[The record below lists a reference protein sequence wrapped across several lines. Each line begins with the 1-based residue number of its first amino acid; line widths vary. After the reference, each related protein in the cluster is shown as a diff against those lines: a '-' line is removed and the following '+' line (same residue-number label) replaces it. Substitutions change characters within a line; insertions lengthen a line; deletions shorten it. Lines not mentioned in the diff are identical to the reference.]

1 MRKPFDKALYD
12 IADTKAK
19 KQMVGWLRDH
29 DHSNISTD
37 ETYYFDIVCTV
48 EGDLPRILYE
58 VEIKYSW
65 RGDWPETWEEIFIS
79 EEKVKPLEKWR
90 EECPDDILTFVIFR
104 SDLGEAWHIDGSS
117 LLECTVRNNLLHI
130 PTSDAY
136 LMDMTYD
143 ESSC

>member
-1 MRKPFDKALYD
+1 MSLKDSE
-12 IADTKAK
+12 IK
-19 KQMVGWLRDH
+19 KYMIDWLKEH
-29 DHSNISTD
+29 DHSNISPDPTNQ
-37 ETYYFDIVCTV
+37 FDLISTGD
-48 EGDLPRILYE
+48 GDLPRLLFEIE
-58 VEIKYSW
+58 VNYAWQGE
-65 RGDWPETWEEIFIS
+65 WPETWEEIFIS

-143 ESSC
+143 ESSR

>member
-1 MRKPFDKALYD
+1 MQVSQKYMID
-12 IADTKAK
+12 
-19 KQMVGWLRDH
+19 WLKEY
-29 DHSNISTD
+29 DHSNISLDPTNQ
-37 ETYYFDIVCTV
+37 FDLISTGV
-48 EGDLPRILYE
+48 GDLPRLLFEIE
-58 VEIKYSW
+58 VNYAW
-65 RGDWPETWEEIFIS
+65 QGAWPETWEEIFIS

-90 EECPDDILTFVIFR
+90 EECPDDILTFVVFR

-143 ESSC
+143 ESSR

>member
-1 MRKPFDKALYD
+1 MQVSQKYMID
-12 IADTKAK
+12 
-19 KQMVGWLRDH
+19 WLKEH
-29 DHSNISTD
+29 DHSNISLDPTNQ
-37 ETYYFDIVCTV
+37 FDLISTGD
-48 EGDLPRILYE
+48 GDLPRLLFEIE
-58 VEIKYSW
+58 VNYAWQGE
-65 RGDWPETWEEIFIS
+65 WPETWEEIFIS

-143 ESSC
+143 ESSR

>member
-1 MRKPFDKALYD
+1 MQVSQKYMID
-12 IADTKAK
+12 
-19 KQMVGWLRDH
+19 WLKEY
-29 DHSNISTD
+29 DHSNISLDPTNQ
-37 ETYYFDIVCTV
+37 FDLISTV
-48 EGDLPRILYE
+48 DGDLPRLLFEIE
-58 VEIKYSW
+58 VNYAWQGE
-65 RGDWPETWEEIFIS
+65 WPETWEEIFIS

-90 EECPDDILTFVIFR
+90 EECPDDILTFVVFR

-143 ESSC
+143 ESSR

>member
-1 MRKPFDKALYD
+1 VD
-12 IADTKAK
+12 DTKIK
-19 KQMVGWLRDH
+19 KYMIDWLKEH
-29 DHSNISTD
+29 DHSNISLDPTNQ
-37 ETYYFDIVCTV
+37 FDLISTGD
-48 EGDLPRILYE
+48 GDLPRLLFEIE
-58 VEIKYSW
+58 VNYAWQGE
-65 RGDWPETWEEIFIS
+65 WPETWEEIFIS

-90 EECPDDILTFVIFR
+90 EECPDDILTFVVFR

-143 ESSC
+143 ESSR

>member
-1 MRKPFDKALYD
+1 MQVSQKYMID
-12 IADTKAK
+12 
-19 KQMVGWLRDH
+19 WLKEY
-29 DHSNISTD
+29 DHSNISPDPTNQ
-37 ETYYFDIVCTV
+37 FDLISTGD
-48 EGDLPRILYE
+48 GDLPRLLFEIE
-58 VEIKYSW
+58 VNYAW
-65 RGDWPETWEEIFIS
+65 QGAWPETWEEIFIS
-79 EEKVKPLEKWR
+79 EEKLEPLEKWR

-143 ESSC
+143 ESSR

>member
-1 MRKPFDKALYD
+1 MSLKDSE
-12 IADTKAK
+12 IK
-19 KQMVGWLRDH
+19 KYMIDWLKEH
-29 DHSNISTD
+29 DHSNISPDPTNQ
-37 ETYYFDIVCTV
+37 FDLISTGD
-48 EGDLPRILYE
+48 GDLPRLLFEIE
-58 VEIKYSW
+58 VNYAW
-65 RGDWPETWEEIFIS
+65 QGAWPETWEEIFIS

-90 EECPDDILTFVIFR
+90 EECPDDILTFIVFR

-143 ESSC
+143 ESSR

>member
-1 MRKPFDKALYD
+1 MSLKDSE
-12 IADTKAK
+12 IK
-19 KQMVGWLRDH
+19 KYMIDWLKEY
-29 DHSNISTD
+29 DHSNISLDPTNQ
-37 ETYYFDIVCTV
+37 FDLISTV
-48 EGDLPRILYE
+48 DGDLPRLLFEIE
-58 VEIKYSW
+58 VNYAW
-65 RGDWPETWEEIFIS
+65 QGAWPETWEEIFIS

-104 SDLGEAWHIDGSS
+104 SDLGKAWHIDGSS

-143 ESSC
+143 ESSR

>member
-1 MRKPFDKALYD
+1 MS
-12 IADTKAK
+12 TKTVDDSKVK
-19 KQMVGWLRDH
+19 KYMIDWLKEH
-29 DHSNISTD
+29 DHSNISPDPTNQ
-37 ETYYFDIVCTV
+37 FDLISTV
-48 EGDLPRILYE
+48 DGDLPRLLFEIE
-58 VEIKYSW
+58 VNYAWQGE
-65 RGDWPETWEEIFIS
+65 WPETWEEIFIS

-104 SDLGEAWHIDGSS
+104 SDLGKAWHIDGSS

-130 PTSDAY
+130 PTRDAY

>member
-1 MRKPFDKALYD
+1 VD
-12 IADTKAK
+12 DTKIK
-19 KQMVGWLRDH
+19 KYMIDWLKEH
-29 DHSNISTD
+29 DHSNISLDPTNQ
-37 ETYYFDIVCTV
+37 FDLISTGD
-48 EGDLPRILYE
+48 GDLPRLLFEIE
-58 VEIKYSW
+58 VNYAWQGE
-65 RGDWPETWEEIFIS
+65 WPETWEEIFIS

-143 ESSC
+143 ESSR

>member
-1 MRKPFDKALYD
+1 MSLKDSE
-12 IADTKAK
+12 IK
-19 KQMVGWLRDH
+19 KYMIDWLKEH
-29 DHSNISTD
+29 DHSNISPDPTNQ
-37 ETYYFDIVCTV
+37 FDLISTGD
-48 EGDLPRILYE
+48 GDLPRLLFEIE
-58 VEIKYSW
+58 VNYAWQGE
-65 RGDWPETWEEIFIS
+65 WPETWEEIFIS

-90 EECPDDILTFVIFR
+90 EECPDDILTFIVFR

-143 ESSC
+143 ESSR

>member
-1 MRKPFDKALYD
+1 MQVSQKYMID
-12 IADTKAK
+12 
-19 KQMVGWLRDH
+19 WLKEH
-29 DHSNISTD
+29 DHSNISLDPTNQ
-37 ETYYFDIVCTV
+37 FDLISTV
-48 EGDLPRILYE
+48 DGDLPRLLFEIE
-58 VEIKYSW
+58 VNYAWQGE
-65 RGDWPETWEEIFIS
+65 WPETWEEIFIS

-104 SDLGEAWHIDGSS
+104 SDLGKAWHIDGSS

-143 ESSC
+143 ESSR

>member
-1 MRKPFDKALYD
+1 MQVSQKYMID
-12 IADTKAK
+12 
-19 KQMVGWLRDH
+19 WLKEY
-29 DHSNISTD
+29 DHSNISPDPTNQ
-37 ETYYFDIVCTV
+37 FDLISTGD
-48 EGDLPRILYE
+48 GDLPRLLFEIE
-58 VEIKYSW
+58 VNYAWQGE
-65 RGDWPETWEEIFIS
+65 WPETWEEIFIS

-90 EECPDDILTFVIFR
+90 EECPDDILTFVVFR

>member
-1 MRKPFDKALYD
+1 MD
-12 IADTKAK
+12 DTKIK
-19 KQMVGWLRDH
+19 KYMIDWLKEH
-29 DHSNISTD
+29 DHSNIFLDPTNQFDLISTVD
-37 ETYYFDIVCTV
+37 
-48 EGDLPRILYE
+48 GDLPRLLFEIE
-58 VEIKYSW
+58 VNYAWQGE
-65 RGDWPETWEEIFIS
+65 WPETWEEIFIS

-143 ESSC
+143 ESSR

>member
-1 MRKPFDKALYD
+1 MSLKDSE
-12 IADTKAK
+12 IK
-19 KQMVGWLRDH
+19 KYMIDWLKEY
-29 DHSNISTD
+29 DHSNISLDPTNQ
-37 ETYYFDIVCTV
+37 FDLISTV
-48 EGDLPRILYE
+48 DGDLPRLLFEIE
-58 VEIKYSW
+58 VNYAWQGE
-65 RGDWPETWEEIFIS
+65 WPETWEEIFIS

-143 ESSC
+143 ESSR

>member
-1 MRKPFDKALYD
+1 MSLKDSE
-12 IADTKAK
+12 IK
-19 KQMVGWLRDH
+19 KYMIDWLREH
-29 DHSNISTD
+29 DHSNISPDPTNQ
-37 ETYYFDIVCTV
+37 FDLISTGD
-48 EGDLPRILYE
+48 GDLPRLLFEIE
-58 VEIKYSW
+58 VNYAWQGE
-65 RGDWPETWEEIFIS
+65 WPETWEEIFIS

-143 ESSC
+143 ESSR

>member
-19 KQMVGWLRDH
+19 KQMVGWLKDH

-37 ETYYFDIVCTV
+37 VTYYFDIVCTV
-48 EGDLPRILYE
+48 EG
-58 VEIKYSW
+58 
-65 RGDWPETWEEIFIS
+65 
-79 EEKVKPLEKWR
+79 
-90 EECPDDILTFVIFR
+90 ECPDDILTFVVFR
-104 SDLGEAWHIDGSS
+104 NDCKKAWHIDGQT
-117 LLECTVRNNLLHI
+117 LLDCEVKEVSNRNIQKGEKFFHI

-143 ESSC
+143 ESSR

>member
-1 MRKPFDKALYD
+1 MQVSQKYMID
-12 IADTKAK
+12 
-19 KQMVGWLRDH
+19 WLKEH
-29 DHSNISTD
+29 DHSNISPDPTNQ
-37 ETYYFDIVCTV
+37 FDLISTV
-48 EGDLPRILYE
+48 DGDLPRLLFEIE
-58 VEIKYSW
+58 VNYAWQGE
-65 RGDWPETWEEIFIS
+65 WPETWEEIFIS

-104 SDLGEAWHIDGSS
+104 SDLEKAWHIDGSS

-143 ESSC
+143 ESSR

>member
-1 MRKPFDKALYD
+1 MQVSQKYMID
-12 IADTKAK
+12 
-19 KQMVGWLRDH
+19 WLKEH
-29 DHSNISTD
+29 DHSNISPDPTNQ
-37 ETYYFDIVCTV
+37 FDLISTV
-48 EGDLPRILYE
+48 DGDLPRLLFEIE
-58 VEIKYSW
+58 VNYAWQGE
-65 RGDWPETWEEIFIS
+65 WPEAWEEIFIS
-79 EEKVKPLEKWR
+79 EEKLEPLEKWR

-143 ESSC
+143 ESGC

>member
-1 MRKPFDKALYD
+1 MQVSQKYMID
-12 IADTKAK
+12 
-19 KQMVGWLRDH
+19 WLKEH
-29 DHSNISTD
+29 DHSNISLDPTNQ
-37 ETYYFDIVCTV
+37 FDLISTV
-48 EGDLPRILYE
+48 DGDLPRLLFEIE
-58 VEIKYSW
+58 VNYAWQGE
-65 RGDWPETWEEIFIS
+65 WPETWEEIFIS

-90 EECPDDILTFVIFR
+90 EECPDDILTFIVFR

-143 ESSC
+143 ESSR

>member
-1 MRKPFDKALYD
+1 MD
-12 IADTKAK
+12 DTKIK
-19 KQMVGWLRDH
+19 KYMIDWLKEH
-29 DHSNISTD
+29 DHSNISLDPTNQ
-37 ETYYFDIVCTV
+37 FDLISTGD
-48 EGDLPRILYE
+48 GDLPRLLFEIE
-58 VEIKYSW
+58 VNYAW
-65 RGDWPETWEEIFIS
+65 QGAWPETWEEIFIS

-143 ESSC
+143 ESSR

>member
-1 MRKPFDKALYD
+1 VD
-12 IADTKAK
+12 DTKIK
-19 KQMVGWLRDH
+19 KYMIDWLKEYDH
-29 DHSNISTD
+29 YNISLDPTNQ
-37 ETYYFDIVCTV
+37 FDLISTV
-48 EGDLPRILYE
+48 DGDLPRLLFEIE
-58 VEIKYSW
+58 VNYAWQGE
-65 RGDWPETWEEIFIS
+65 WPETWEEIFIS

-143 ESSC
+143 ESSR

>member
-1 MRKPFDKALYD
+1 MSLKDSE
-12 IADTKAK
+12 IK
-19 KQMVGWLRDH
+19 KYMIDWLKEH
-29 DHSNISTD
+29 DHSNISPDPTNQ
-37 ETYYFDIVCTV
+37 FDLISTGD
-48 EGDLPRILYE
+48 GDLPRLLFEIE
-58 VEIKYSW
+58 VNYAWQGE
-65 RGDWPETWEEIFIS
+65 WPETWEEIFIS

-90 EECPDDILTFVIFR
+90 EECPDDILTFVVFR

-143 ESSC
+143 ESSR

>member
-1 MRKPFDKALYD
+1 MD
-12 IADTKAK
+12 DTKIK
-19 KQMVGWLRDH
+19 KYMIDWLKEH
-29 DHSNISTD
+29 DHSNISLDPTNQ
-37 ETYYFDIVCTV
+37 FDLISTGD
-48 EGDLPRILYE
+48 GDLPRLLFEIE
-58 VEIKYSW
+58 VNYAWQGE
-65 RGDWPETWEEIFIS
+65 WPETWEEIFIS

-143 ESSC
+143 ESSR

>member
-1 MRKPFDKALYD
+1 MD
-12 IADTKAK
+12 DTKIK
-19 KQMVGWLRDH
+19 KYMIDWLKEH
-29 DHSNISTD
+29 DHSNISLDPTNQ
-37 ETYYFDIVCTV
+37 FDLISTGD
-48 EGDLPRILYE
+48 GDLPRLLFEIE
-58 VEIKYSW
+58 VNYAWQGE
-65 RGDWPETWEEIFIS
+65 WPETWEEIFIS

-104 SDLGEAWHIDGSS
+104 SDLGKAWHIDGSS

-143 ESSC
+143 ESSR

>member
-1 MRKPFDKALYD
+1 MQVSQKYMID
-12 IADTKAK
+12 
-19 KQMVGWLRDH
+19 WLKEY
-29 DHSNISTD
+29 DHSNISPDPTNQ
-37 ETYYFDIVCTV
+37 FDLISTGD
-48 EGDLPRILYE
+48 GDLPRLLFEIE
-58 VEIKYSW
+58 VNYAWQGE
-65 RGDWPETWEEIFIS
+65 WPETWEEIFIS

-143 ESSC
+143 ESSR